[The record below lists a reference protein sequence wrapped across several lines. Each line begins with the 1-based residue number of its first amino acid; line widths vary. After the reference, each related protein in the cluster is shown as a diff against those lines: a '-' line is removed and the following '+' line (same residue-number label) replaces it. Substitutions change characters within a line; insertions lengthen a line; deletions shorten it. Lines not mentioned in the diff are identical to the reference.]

1 LLYGLSESLDMI
13 LEQGLPVIFERHQRW
28 SAGVRAALRAWGLPM
43 QCADESVHSPVL
55 TGVVTP
61 QGTDAD
67 AIRKLIHDR
76 FDLSLGTGL
85 GKVKGR
91 MFRIGHLGDCNDLTL
106 MAALTGVEMGLKLA
120 GVPLAGS
127 GVAAAMDHFA
137 AAPLAA
143 GG

>member
-1 LLYGLSESLDMI
+1 
-13 LEQGLPVIFERHQRW
+13 
-28 SAGVRAALRAWGLPM
+28 
-43 QCADESVHSPVL
+43 VL

-61 QGTDAD
+61 HGADAD

-85 GKVKGR
+85 SKVKGR

-106 MAALTGVEMGLKLA
+106 MATLAGVEMGLKLA